1 MTRTNTM
8 TTKQKTSPSTVK
20 QLDKARILQLLTEA
34 DTKWFSS
41 HSGQFNY
48 REHLEHIADYITRNY
63 YKEMMR
69 GKQSSNHNHK
79 R

>member
-1 MTRTNTM
+1 MAEHLEKDR
-8 TTKQKTSPSTVK
+8 V
-20 QLDKARILQLLTEA
+20 LQFLAEA

-48 REHLEHIADYITRNY
+48 REHLEFIAEYIARNY
-63 YKEMMR
+63 HKEKKHGNQNR
-69 GKQSSNHNHK
+69 GHS